1 MWEGVTPQQ
10 VTRLRAPEPHG
21 PSTLQGETDASVLVA
36 TTVLGRGQEWTVER
50 TEGGEGSCFRITNLG
65 HPQPL
70 WAPHPDFIKSTYR
83 WGMCGWEQR
92 WLSPHNTQHGLEV
105 LVDVGSLSAM
115 DLSAPEDLLS
125 RVATWQC
132 RASVQ
137 PSLKGLSISF
147 PQCSY
152 PGKSHQSFGEDG
164 EESQ

>member
-10 VTRLRAPEPHG
+10 VTRLQAPESHG

-36 TTVLGRGQEWTVER
+36 TTVLGQGQEWTVER
-50 TEGGEGSCFRITNLG
+50 MEGEEGSCFRITILG
-65 HPQPL
+65 H
-70 WAPHPDFIKSTYR
+70 PHPDFIESTYR
-83 WGMCGWEQR
+83 WGMCGWEQS

-105 LVDVGSLSAM
+105 LVGAGSLSAT
-115 DLSAPEDLLS
+115 DLSAPEDLLG

-152 PGKSHQSFGEDG
+152 PGKSHQSVGGDG
-164 EESQ
+164 EENQ